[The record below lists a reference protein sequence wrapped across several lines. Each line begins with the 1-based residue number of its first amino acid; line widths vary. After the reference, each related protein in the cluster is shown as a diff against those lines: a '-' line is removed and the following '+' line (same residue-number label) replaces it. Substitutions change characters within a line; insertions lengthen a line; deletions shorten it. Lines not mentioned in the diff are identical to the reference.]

1 MNNIVFD
8 AVGQLT
14 NAGFLKSMFELIETN
29 HDDEDLVSASIK
41 FLLSFNLRFEYPY
54 KNPLIKTL
62 LSISAEISSRELI
75 ERLIFLFNRS
85 SKYYTVLVKVS
96 PNVFCHFSWSDRT
109 QNDQFNNKTFSRL
122 IWWWKYRQWYFIIGF

>member
-1 MNNIVFD
+1 MNKIVCD
-8 AVGQLT
+8 PVGQLT

-29 HDDEDLVSASIK
+29 HDDEDSVSASIK

-85 SKYYTVLVKVS
+85 SKYYNVLAQVS
-96 PNVFCHFSWSDRT
+96 PNVLSHFS
-109 QNDQFNNKTFSRL
+109 
-122 IWWWKYRQWYFIIGF
+122 